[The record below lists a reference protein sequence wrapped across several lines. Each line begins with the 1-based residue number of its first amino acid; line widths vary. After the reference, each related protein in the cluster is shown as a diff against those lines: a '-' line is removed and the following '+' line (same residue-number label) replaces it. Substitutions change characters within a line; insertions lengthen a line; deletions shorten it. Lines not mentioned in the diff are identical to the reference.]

1 MSLTDLVAEGR
12 LRRHRT
18 SRQEIANL
26 FRLADQGLADA
37 RVEAVSDARVEAVS
51 LDRRF
56 CAAYDAARSL
66 ATVVLACAGYRTAG
80 TGQHATVFEALPLVL
95 GATYAELTAYFDAC
109 RSKRNVAEYQRAG
122 EIMSQEVA
130 ELIDATEAFRDEV
143 LTWLREQHSEL
154 AP

>member
-26 FRLADQGLADA
+26 FRLADQGLA
-37 RVEAVSDARVEAVS
+37 DARVEAVS